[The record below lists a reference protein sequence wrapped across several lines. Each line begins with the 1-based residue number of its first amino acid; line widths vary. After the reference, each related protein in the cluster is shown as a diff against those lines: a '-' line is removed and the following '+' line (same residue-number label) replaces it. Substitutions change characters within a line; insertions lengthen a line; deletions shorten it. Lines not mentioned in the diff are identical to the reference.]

1 MFLTSIRKAI
11 LEPEFHRKMNKYTI
25 HKEKGDTI
33 QGRLLRPGLG
43 LEFAQMVRRLTVRLL
58 LG

>member
-1 MFLTSIRKAI
+1 MFLTSVWKAT

-33 QGRLLRPGLG
+33 EGRLLRPGLG
-43 LEFAQMVRRLTVRLL
+43 LEFAQMVRRLTAWLPV
-58 LG
+58 G